1 MATLLN
7 AQKYITSNAIF
18 APKVLDDYVKY
29 RGNPSA
35 DGIMYIPISS
45 TKLGYNVI
53 AKHNI
58 NILGTGI
65 GEDTKTQYKAGT
77 VLAQTNYLLDND
89 NFLSN
94 FIVFNYLTTP
104 FKNFVPASTSGYAYR
119 LKKSAFDY
127 AGNQEYSPFL
137 VMEKIG
143 NYNDIRN
150 NYNDMAVVYT
160 GVQAYVDVGEVERSF
175 YGTNNA
181 SSVGFNVFSVSSV
194 AGRATYDATGKYVD
208 GASQNNTSGTG
219 YVLINQSRYGYSMS
233 KPSFNAVKDFVWF
246 DLLSEAGADI
256 IVFDSSTTDKTGQY
270 PKGNTAKLAI
280 IFKTATDVKNLGN
293 KTAIP
298 FVIDNE
304 ELAKTGDP
312 KDFPNYIPSGV
323 SENET
328 GGGEGNGDNDSDK
341 VDEAKNPDLSP
352 VSAGNNLYAM
362 TQSELEQTFNF
373 LWDGHNKDILGITVS
388 EANIIDSLCNCFYLP
403 FDILSHDSAH
413 CSQSEVMA
421 AGYGS
426 DIMSMTIN
434 SGYNKRFN
442 FGDLDINEYYGS
454 YLDYSPFTTISI
466 YLPYIGIKPL
476 DVSKCMG
483 KTINVTYGV
492 DFSQGIV
499 TAYISYYYDGNKQV
513 FAEFSGQIGIP
524 IKVTGK
530 NTTAAENAVKDAAF
544 AVGGFALSAIAVGV
558 TAFAT
563 GGVSLLAAGGL
574 AGTGLNAAGKV
585 FNSVTVQPDSVSV
598 GNAGAENWLLSPQGC
613 YVYIQ
618 RPRTAT
624 PENFK
629 DTNGWATRY
638 TGTVSEFTGYLE
650 CSTVINTV
658 SATAEEKNQI
668 TNLLKQG
675 VYI

>member
-7 AQKYITSNAIF
+7 AIRYLSAKSVY
-18 APKVLDDYVKY
+18 APKVIDDYTKY
-29 RGNPSA
+29 RGNPSF
-35 DGIMYIPISS
+35 DGIMWLPNF
-45 TKLGYNVI
+45 TKSLGYNVI
-53 AKHNI
+53 AKSYFNYQ
-58 NILGTGI
+58 GTGI
-65 GEDTKTQYKAGT
+65 GEDLNSQYQAGS
-77 VLAQTNYLLDND
+77 AISQTNVVISND

-94 FIVFNYLTTP
+94 PVVFNYITNK
-104 FKNFVPASTSGYAYR
+104 FKSFVPASSSGFAYR
-119 LKKSAFDY
+119 LRKAAYDY
-127 AGNQEYSPFL
+127 TGRGEYSPFL

-143 NYNDIRN
+143 DYNDIRN
-150 NYNDMAVVYT
+150 RYNDMAVVLT
-160 GVQAYVDVGEVERSF
+160 GVKAYIDVGESERSF
-175 YGTNNA
+175 YGTNTA
-181 SSVGFNVFSVSSV
+181 SGVGFNVFSVSS
-194 AGRATYDATGKYVD
+194 ATGRSTYDATGKYID
-208 GASQNNTSGTG
+208 GNDRNNSTANG
-219 YVLINQSRYGYSMS
+219 YILINQSRFGYSTTN
-233 KPSFNAVKDFVWF
+233 PNFNMVKDFVWF
-246 DLLSEAGADI
+246 DVMTNAGADI
-256 IVFDSSTTDKTGQY
+256 IVFDSNSRDKTGQY
-270 PKGNTAKLAI
+270 PSGSSTIIAI
-280 IFKTATDVKNLGN
+280 IFKTSEDIKNLGN
-293 KTAIP
+293 QNAIP
-298 FVIDNE
+298 FVIDND

-312 KDFPNYIPSGV
+312 KDFPDYIPAGV
-323 SENET
+323 PDNET
-328 GGGEGNGDNDSDK
+328 GGGEGNGDNDNDK
-341 VDEAKNPDLSP
+341 IDEAKNPELSP

-403 FDILSHDSAH
+403 FDILSHDSVH
-413 CSQSEVMA
+413 CSNSTVTA

-426 DIMSMTIN
+426 DIMSMAIN

-483 KTINVTYGV
+483 KTINVTYAV

-544 AVGGFALSAIAVGV
+544 AVGGFALAAISVLA
-558 TAFAT
+558 APAT
-563 GGVSLLAAGGL
+563 GGTSLIGTAGAVG
-574 AGTGLNAAGKV
+574 AGINAIGQTVNAM
-585 FNSVTVQPDSVSV
+585 TVQPDSVSV

-629 DTNGWATRY
+629 ETNGWATRY
-638 TGTVSEFTGYLE
+638 TGTISEFTGYLE

>member
-29 RGNPSA
+29 SGNPSF

-45 TKLGYNVI
+45 RNLGYNVI
-53 AKHNI
+53 AKSSMNM
-58 NILGTGI
+58 LGTGI
-65 GEDTKTQYKAGT
+65 GDDNKTQYSAGS
-77 VLAQTNYLLDND
+77 AISRSNYFLTADT
-89 NFLSN
+89 FLSN
-94 FIVFNYLTTP
+94 PIVFNYLTAP
-104 FKNFVPASTSGYAYR
+104 FKNFVPASASGYAYR

-127 AGNQEYSPFL
+127 TGRQEYSPFL
-137 VMEKIG
+137 IMEKIG

-160 GVQAYVDVGEVERSF
+160 GVQAYVDVGEEKRSF

-181 SSVGFNVFSVSSV
+181 SSVGFNVFSVSSA
-194 AGRATYDATGKYVD
+194 AGCATYDVTGKYVD
-208 GASQNNTSGTG
+208 GASHNNTTGTG
-219 YVLINQSRYGYSMS
+219 YVLINQSRYGYSGS
-233 KPSFNAVKDFVWF
+233 SPNFNAVKDFVWF
-246 DLLSEAGADI
+246 DLLSAAGADI
-256 IVFDSSTTDKTGQY
+256 IVFDSNTKDKTGQY
-270 PKGNTAKLAI
+270 PEDNTAILAI
-280 IFKTATDVKNLGN
+280 IFKTAAEVKNLGN

-304 ELAKTGDP
+304 ELAKTGNP

-323 SENET
+323 SDNET

-362 TQSELEQTFNF
+362 SQSELEQTFNF
-373 LWDGHNKDILGITVS
+373 LWDGHNKDILGITIS
-388 EANIIDSLCNCFYLP
+388 EANIIDSLCNCFYFP

-413 CSQSEVMA
+413 CSSATVVA

-426 DIMSMTIN
+426 EIVSTVIN

-442 FGDLDINEYYGS
+442 FGDLDILEYYGS
-454 YLDYSPFTTISI
+454 YLDYAPYTTVTI
-466 YLPYIGIKPL
+466 YLPYIGFKPL

-483 KTINVTYGV
+483 KTINVTYGI
-492 DFSQGIV
+492 DFSAGIA

-513 FAEFSGQIGIP
+513 FAEFSGQMGIP
-524 IKVTGK
+524 IKITGK
-530 NTTAAENAVKDAAF
+530 NTTAVENAVKDAAF
-544 AVGGFALSAIAVGV
+544 AVGGFALAAISVLA
-558 TAFAT
+558 APAT
-563 GGVSLLAAGGL
+563 GGASLIGTAGAVG
-574 AGTGLNAAGKV
+574 AGVNAIGSTINA
-585 FNSVTVQPDSVSV
+585 TTIQPDTVSI

-638 TGTVSEFTGYLE
+638 TGTISEFTGYLE